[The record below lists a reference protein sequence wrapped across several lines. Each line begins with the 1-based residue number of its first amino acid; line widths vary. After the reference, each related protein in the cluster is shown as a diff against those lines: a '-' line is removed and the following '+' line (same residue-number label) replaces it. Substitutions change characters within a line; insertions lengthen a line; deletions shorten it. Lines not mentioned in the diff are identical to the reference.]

1 MTKNFDTLLESL
13 LNEMMPADISGFDG
27 GAGGARKH
35 ILSNVPAGEPKGHW
49 APLQK
54 LSPEDRQWILNYID
68 EFIINELN
76 ISREDLPWL
85 NGKKNINDWRNLVV
99 MVRLSVAK
107 ILNTYLDIKKKENL
121 N

>member
-1 MTKNFDTLLESL
+1 MNNNKEIKNKSINNAEVLSLVLL
-13 LNEMMPADISGFDG
+13 A
-27 GAGGARKH
+27 
-35 ILSNVPAGEPKGHW
+35 
-49 APLQK
+49 K

-107 ILNTYLDIKKKENL
+107 IFNTYLDIKKKENL

>member
-1 MTKNFDTLLESL
+1 MNNNKEIKNKSINNAE
-13 LNEMMPADISGFDG
+13 
-27 GAGGARKH
+27 
-35 ILSNVPAGEPKGHW
+35 ILSLVLLA
-49 APLQK
+49 K